1 MTQTLRESSHA
12 VTATNGSGVRAGAAT
27 DGAAR
32 KVSSRMRTTNASS
45 ENPVVFEAGIRLLH
59 IGNTDVEI
67 VAKTPIR
74 LKHLGIERMVLD
86 AHESKGCAARN
97 GWSPEDRADPTVQ
110 ARCACEAL

>member
-59 IGNTDVEI
+59 IGNTDVEVI
-67 VAKTPIR
+67 VARPIR
-74 LKHLGIERMVLD
+74 LEELGIERMVLD
-86 AHESKGCAARN
+86 AHESRKGCAARN

-110 ARCACEAL
+110 AQRAC